1 MYSVG
6 KNTAPSI
13 GALSK
18 ENPTKQRG
26 EYTQSVA
33 TQQTAESQWRRSGA
47 SQVLCREVDRW
58 REQKGEFIYKYG
70 PFKCFLTA
78 GTAMAAAWAQREG
91 TLVQFRE
98 KQFETNS
105 ENNP

>member
-1 MYSVG
+1 M
-6 KNTAPSI
+6 
-13 GALSK
+13 
-18 ENPTKQRG
+18 
-26 EYTQSVA
+26 A
-33 TQQTAESQWRRSGA
+33 TQRSIAGI
-47 SQVLCREVDRW
+47 VWERW
-58 REQKGEFIYKYG
+58 IVGVNKRGEFIYKYG

-78 GTAMAAAWAQREG
+78 GTVMAAAWAQREG